1 MEQLVGQNVDV
12 PLTCVSNQHTWPS
25 YQTSHWKITTN
36 IYTMSPVFL
45 ALYGIVR
52 INNLFFY

>member
-12 PLTCVSNQHTWPS
+12 PLTCVSNQHTWSS

-45 ALYGIVR
+45 TLYGIVR
-52 INNLFFY
+52 INN